1 MHHWLWL
8 AAAILLEVSGTTSMK
23 LSQGFTKL
31 VPSISMFV
39 LYAASFIALAFALR
53 RIDVGVAYAIWAG
66 VGTALVALIGIVYF
80 RESATLL
87 KALSIG
93 LVVLGVIG
101 LHLSAAER

>member
-39 LYAASFIALAFALR
+39 LYACHR
-53 RIDVGVAYAIWAG
+53 AG
-66 VGTALVALIGIVYF
+66 KTGQ
-80 RESATLL
+80 
-87 KALSIG
+87 
-93 LVVLGVIG
+93 
-101 LHLSAAER
+101 